1 MNKLDKN
8 PTCFSFDILCYSYY
22 SNSASNLKRWYDLK
36 LSMWILADWLWK
48 YNPIIYIKDGVQT
61 LRGVR
66 LYTQDM
72 PLERQNVYLGRAQ
85 DFIGSGGDGVICVHE
100 HDMMLLDTNDIDH
113 VLMEVLAAFDF
124 YNKWADDMIDSINNG
139 CSLQKIIDDSHTII
153 DEPILVYDSS
163 YKVLS
168 YSSAYKHDLETT
180 WKNLMGTNNNLFNK
194 MVSFKPGLQKNEKV
208 KSAYIANFPE
218 MVNRS
223 VWVNLFSFKMYLGQI
238 IIIEHKHKIT
248 EGRLHLC
255 AQLAH
260 LIEYWIRY
268 NDEQSEQK
276 VEATLFANLLEDK
289 HLLKEEVNQQLSLLN
304 WKESDMKV
312 IAKIF
317 LFDSS
322 PEIHQKI
329 VNDVE
334 THLHDCYTIFHE
346 FSAAIIGNTSLI
358 SMEEIEKEL
367 KHILMEN
374 CCCCGVSFQFTN
386 IMNLKLYYE
395 QADIALKYG
404 NPVAGS
410 INYCSDYIMK
420 YLLNVIKTNS
430 KTAIIH
436 PALYIL
442 KRYDESN
449 KSELYNT
456 LYQYLL
462 HERNLVKTAEM
473 LSIHRNSLLYR
484 IKKIKELVDI
494 DMDNPMLRQYL
505 LISFQL
511 LGRYYEQN

>member
-1 MNKLDKN
+1 M
-8 PTCFSFDILCYSYY
+8 
-22 SNSASNLKRWYDLK
+22 R

-66 LYTQDM
+66 LYSTDM
-72 PLERQNVYLGRAQ
+72 VMERQNVYLGRAQ
-85 DFIGSGGDGVICVHE
+85 EFIGSGGDGVICVHE

-113 VLMEVLAAFDF
+113 VLNEILSAFDF
-124 YNKWADDMIDSINNG
+124 YNKWSDDMVESINNG
-139 CSLQKIIDDSHTII
+139 CSLQKLIDDSHAII

-168 YSSAYKHDLETT
+168 YSGAYKRELETNWRT
-180 WKNLMGTNNNLFNK
+180 LMAGSNMQSK
-194 MVSFKPGLQKNEKV
+194 MVRFKPGLQKNDKV
-208 KSAYIANFPE
+208 KSAYIANFPD
-218 MVNRS
+218 VSNRT
-223 VWVNLFSFKMYLGQI
+223 VWVNLFSFKKYLGQI
-238 IIIEHKHKIT
+238 IIVEHKHKIT

-255 AQLAH
+255 ATLAH
-260 LIEYWIRY
+260 LIEYWIRF
-268 NDEQSEQK
+268 NDEQTEQK
-276 VEATLFANLLEDK
+276 VESAIFSNLLEDK
-289 HLLKEEVNQQLSLLN
+289 HLLKEEVDQQLAVLN
-304 WKESDMKV
+304 WKDSDMKV
-312 IAKIF
+312 IVKLF
-317 LFDSS
+317 LFESS
-322 PEIHQKI
+322 PEINQKI
-329 VNDVE
+329 VDEVE

-358 SMEEIEKEL
+358 PLEEIEKEL
-367 KHILMEN
+367 KVILMEN

-404 NPVAGS
+404 NPAAGS

-436 PALYIL
+436 PSLYIL
-442 KRYDESN
+442 KRYDEAN

-462 HERNLVKTAEM
+462 HERNLVKTAEI

-484 IKKIKELVDI
+484 LKKIKELVDI
-494 DMDNPMLRQYL
+494 DMDNPSLRQYL
-505 LISFQL
+505 VISFQL
-511 LGRYYEQN
+511 LGRYYENEFS

>member
-1 MNKLDKN
+1 M
-8 PTCFSFDILCYSYY
+8 
-22 SNSASNLKRWYDLK
+22 K

-66 LYTQDM
+66 LYTPDM
-72 PLERQNVYLGRAQ
+72 PMEKQNVYLGRAQ
-85 DFIGSGGDGVICVHE
+85 EFIGSGGDGVICVHE
-100 HDMMLLDTNDIDH
+100 HDMMLLDTNDIDN
-113 VLMEVLAAFDF
+113 VLNEVLNAFDF
-124 YNKWADDMIDSINNG
+124 YNKWADGMTESINQG
-139 CSLQKIIDDSHTII
+139 CSLQKLIDDSHSII
-153 DEPILVYDSS
+153 DEPILAYDSS

-168 YSSAYKHDLETT
+168 YSSSFKHEVETK
-180 WKNLMGTNNNLFNK
+180 WKNLLVSNNSLLGQ
-194 MVSFKPGLQKNEKV
+194 MVSFKSGLQKSSNT
-208 KSAYIANFPE
+208 KSAYIANIPE
-218 MVNRS
+218 TNNRTI
-223 VWVNLFSFKMYLGQI
+223 WVNLFNFKKYLGQI
-238 IIIEHKHKIT
+238 VVLEHKHKIT

-255 AQLAH
+255 ATLAH

-268 NDEQSEQK
+268 NDEQSDQK
-276 VEATLFANLLEDK
+276 PESTLFSNLLENK
-289 HLLKEEVNQQLSLLN
+289 HLLKEEVNQQLSLIG

-312 IAKIF
+312 VVKLF

-329 VNDVE
+329 VDEVE
-334 THLHDCYTIFHE
+334 NNLHDCYTIFHE

-358 SMEEIEKEL
+358 SLEEIEREL
-367 KHILMEN
+367 NVILKDN

-386 IMNLKLYYE
+386 IMNLRLYYE

-404 NPVAGS
+404 NPEAGS

-430 KTAIIH
+430 KTAVIH

-442 KRYDESN
+442 KRYDEAN
-449 KSELYNT
+449 KSELYDT

-462 HERNLVKTAEM
+462 HERNLVKTAEI

-494 DMDNPMLRQYL
+494 DMENPYLRQYL

-511 LGRYYEQN
+511 LGRYYEQM